1 MASYEQRWSLSLPA
15 AEAITQYQRIKLNT
29 AGQWAVAGAGA
40 GGKAE
45 AVASKTVA
53 IGEILAGIPLIP
65 GTVVPMISAVAL
77 TAGELVYGAAAG
89 KINDTATNC
98 LEGKV
103 IKAASG
109 DGSTVE
115 VLVMNTSAITL

>member
-1 MASYEQRWSLSLPA
+1 MASYEAKVPTLPA

-29 AGQWAVAGAGA
+29 ASQWAVAGAGA

-45 AVASKTVA
+45 GVASKTVA
-53 IGEILAGIPLIP
+53 QGEQLASIPLIP
-65 GTVVPMISAVAL
+65 GTVVPMIASEAL

-89 KINDTATNC
+89 KIDDLTTNC

-103 IKAASG
+103 VKAASG
-109 DGSTVE
+109 DNSVVE
-115 VLVMNTSAITL
+115 VLIMPVSAVTL